1 MHIATTGARALLRF
15 LKDTDLFQ
23 GNTGQDSHGG
33 GRGRSYA
40 EGGGDNRSFSGSVP
54 LASPLTGTTTA
65 TAAAATHPTAT
76 ATATI
81 ATAAATANLSL
92 GAVILLS
99 PEADLE
105 TFVAQSARMETQ
117 AESITIYGDP
127 HDGALFWSELANG
140 YLNK

>member
-1 MHIATTGARALLRF
+1 MPLLSPRNGIA
-15 LKDTDLFQ
+15 
-23 GNTGQDSHGG
+23 
-33 GRGRSYA
+33 
-40 EGGGDNRSFSGSVP
+40 
-54 LASPLTGTTTA
+54 TA
-65 TAAAATHPTAT
+65 TAAA
-76 ATATI
+76 

-105 TFVAQSARMETQ
+105 TFVAQSARMEAQ